1 MLITMSPLEFINR
14 LRLRILPVKVNRK
27 EGVLTTFVA
36 SPLPVNAIAAAPVGD
51 DFAPVGAILAP
62 FAATVAPVSAAQ
74 CPSIAADNV
83 VNTHKGVNLEV
94 DQELFLGITK

>member
-51 DFAPVGAILAP
+51 DFAP